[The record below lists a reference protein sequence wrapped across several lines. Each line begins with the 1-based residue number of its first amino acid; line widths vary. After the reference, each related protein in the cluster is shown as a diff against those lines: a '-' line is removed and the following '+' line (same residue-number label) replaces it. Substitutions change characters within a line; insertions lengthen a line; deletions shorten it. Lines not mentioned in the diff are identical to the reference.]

1 VTEEKALRE
10 EMFEEEIDNLHVM
23 GAEAKIQLIE
33 ENNRHTER
41 YKSKMLH
48 KGD

>member
-1 VTEEKALRE
+1 VTEEKTFRE
-10 EMFEEEIDNLHVM
+10 EMFEEEMDNIHVM
-23 GAEAKIQLIE
+23 GAETKIQLIQ